1 MGCWAKKHE
10 LGRKDSISFNQSSI
24 LFKGEEFDLNVL
36 PFLGTHNYQ
45 NAIMAIYA
53 AYLHGIHPGKSYEA
67 LLQFKGVK
75 RRFEIIYQDE
85 NKVIIDD
92 FAHHPTAISSTI
104 NAAKSFSGKK
114 KILGIIE
121 LGSNTMSSGYHGE
134 ELFKSAE
141 GLDKVLWLNL
151 SKKIDQ
157 ENVYNAIEPL
167 LDELKKILDQ
177 YNVILI
183 MSNKDSKKI
192 TEPIIEQIAH

>member
-1 MGCWAKKHE
+1 M
-10 LGRKDSISFNQSSI
+10 
-24 LFKGEEFDLNVL
+24 
-36 PFLGTHNYQ
+36 
-45 NAIMAIYA
+45 
-53 AYLHGIHPGKSYEA
+53 
-67 LLQFKGVK
+67 
-75 RRFEIIYQDE
+75 
-85 NKVIIDD
+85 
-92 FAHHPTAISSTI
+92 
-104 NAAKSFSGKK
+104 
-114 KILGIIE
+114 GIIE

-151 SKKIDQ
+151 SKKINQ